1 MLIVLLLSAVAADV
15 VTSKN
20 VLSMFRCFIVRAGN
34 PSSLVVKPTFVKLM
48 LVDWPTW
55 WRGWESESSQCS
67 MSMGDCNIS

>member
-1 MLIVLLLSAVAADV
+1 MLIVLLLSVVAADV

-48 LVDWPTW
+48 LVDWLTW
-55 WRGWESESSQCS
+55 LRGV
-67 MSMGDCNIS
+67 GV